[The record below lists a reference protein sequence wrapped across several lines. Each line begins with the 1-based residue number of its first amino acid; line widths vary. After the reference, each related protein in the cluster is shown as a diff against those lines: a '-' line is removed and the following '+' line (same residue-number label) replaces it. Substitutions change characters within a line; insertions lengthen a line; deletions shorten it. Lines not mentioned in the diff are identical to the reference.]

1 MTLAAVTLA
10 DGAYVE
16 TLTDEELAV
25 LDDPGDDDSGPVA
38 VRPRFDD
45 LAPEQQD
52 VARQVAFRGL
62 LARGIVD
69 PPSPEAVAAAE
80 ARGGTPTT
88 PVDVL
93 VRQDVQSLV
102 TLRRGA
108 ALVVAVARTTA
119 AGQDYW
125 YGYLIDD
132 MALIEE
138 VTEAGLH
145 RFSLV
150 RDDQLPDLLV
160 GAAVHPDTTD
170 ATGEPMAMPDEP
182 VPDPPPP
189 VLRTLGQALLRA
201 DLVVRYNGR
210 VAAQTASLFT
220 GPAGSWLVTHRE
232 GEQSVAFPM
241 RAQELREHVVATI
254 REAPRG

>member
-10 DGAYVE
+10 DTAYVE

-25 LDDPGDDDSGPVA
+25 LDDADSVA

-69 PPSPEAVAAAE
+69 PPSPEAVAAAR

-150 RDDQLPDLLV
+150 RADQLPDLLV
-160 GAAVHPDTTD
+160 GATVHPATADG
-170 ATGEPMAMPDEP
+170 TGEPMAIPDGP
-182 VPDPPPP
+182 APDPPPP
-189 VLRTLGQALLRA
+189 VLQTLGQALLRA

-254 REAPRG
+254 REARRG